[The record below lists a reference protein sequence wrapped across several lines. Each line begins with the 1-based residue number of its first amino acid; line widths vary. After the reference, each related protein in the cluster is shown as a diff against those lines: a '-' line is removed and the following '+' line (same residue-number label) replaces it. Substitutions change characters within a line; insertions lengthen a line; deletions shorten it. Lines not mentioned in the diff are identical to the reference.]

1 MKWLEVLQISK
12 KEKILYLIGCIFS
25 IMTGLIT
32 LRITYLL
39 KNLVDS
45 KSSFNNLFLFL
56 VLGLVLFI
64 IDAGSQ
70 YLISLIGNQVVFNS
84 RNNIWKKISDWT
96 DSKDDS
102 SEMAGH
108 LINDSELIENFI
120 ISTIPQS
127 INSVIVGSGSLVMLF
142 VINSKMSLEVIG
154 ICFLLL
160 FIMQPFSRILSK
172 ISKRIQEDKA
182 ELINIAS
189 QLRGQVKTIKSYNAQ
204 DYAFQKFDEQN
215 RQLFQ
220 DILNRIKI
228 FSIYSPFLNILILFM
243 IIIVVWL
250 GNTEVRSGNLTVGSA
265 TIFVVYMTQLIN
277 PIMQLSQLVAH
288 MGMLNGGME
297 RLLEYN
303 QAIPEKNGIKKIDE
317 IINIAFDNVSFA
329 YDNQENIIENVNL
342 TFQKGTYISIVGE
355 SGVGKS
361 TLLDLLEHNY
371 VPSKG
376 RILINGIDLE
386 ELNIK
391 TLRNKISYVSQEPT
405 ILSGTIRELLDFN
418 QQQHT
423 ETSLW
428 NVLDTVELSELIRN
442 LPRKLDSKVDE
453 YGGNLSGG
461 QMQRISLARGL
472 LKAGDVLLLDESFAN
487 IDEETCLKIKLKIAA
502 YAESHKQIVI
512 EVIHNLN
519 RITPSSIVYRLADKK
534 LEILR
539 SGF

>member
-12 KEKILYLIGCIFS
+12 KERILYLIGCIFS
-25 IMTGLIT
+25 ILTGLIT
-32 LRITYLL
+32 LQITYLL
-39 KNLVDS
+39 KNLVDN

-64 IDAGSQ
+64 IDTGSQ

-84 RNNIWKKISDWT
+84 RNNIWRKISDWT

-120 ISTIPQS
+120 ISTIPQTV
-127 INSVIVGSGSLVMLF
+127 NSVIVGSGSLVMLF
-142 VINSKMSLEVIG
+142 IINSKMSIEVIG
-154 ICFLLL
+154 ICLLLL
-160 FIMQPFSRILSK
+160 FIMQPFSRILGK
-172 ISKRIQEDKA
+172 ISKKIQEDKA
-182 ELINIAS
+182 ELINVTS

-204 DYAFQKFDEQN
+204 DYALQKFDEKN
-215 RQLFQ
+215 RKLFQ
-220 DILNRIKI
+220 DILNRIKV
-228 FSIYSPFLNILILFM
+228 FSVYSPFLNILVLFM
-243 IIIVVWL
+243 IITVVWL
-250 GNTEVRSGNLTVGSA
+250 GNAEVRSGNLTVGSA

-288 MGMLNGGME
+288 IGMLNGGVE
-297 RLLEYN
+297 RLLVYN
-303 QAIPEKNGIKKIDE
+303 QAVPEKSGIKKIDE
-317 IINIAFDNVSFA
+317 IIDIVFDNISFA
-329 YDNQENIIENVNL
+329 YDDQKSIIENVNL
-342 TFQKGTYISIVGE
+342 TFQKGNYISIVGE

-371 VPSKG
+371 TPLKG
-376 RILINGIDLE
+376 QILINGINLE
-386 ELNIK
+386 ELDIK
-391 TLRNKISYVSQEPT
+391 TFRNKISYVSQEPA

-423 ETSLW
+423 EANLW
-428 NVLDTVELSELIRN
+428 NVLDIVELTELIRN
-442 LPRKLDSKVDE
+442 LPQKLDSKIDE

-472 LKAGDVLLLDESFAN
+472 LKKGDVLLLDESFAN
-487 IDEETCLKIKLKIAA
+487 IDEETCLRIKSKIAA
-502 YAESHKQIVI
+502 YAQSHKQIVI

-519 RITPSSIVYRLADKK
+519 RITPSSIVYQLVDKK

-539 SGF
+539 RGF

>member
-154 ICFLLL
+154 ICLLLL

-288 MGMLNGGME
+288 MGMLNGGVE

-472 LKAGDVLLLDESFAN
+472 LKAGNVLLLDESFAN

>member
-64 IDAGSQ
+64 MDAGSQ

-154 ICFLLL
+154 ICLLLL

-288 MGMLNGGME
+288 MGMLNGGVE

>member
-154 ICFLLL
+154 ICLLLL

-288 MGMLNGGME
+288 MGMLNGGVE

>member
-142 VINSKMSLEVIG
+142 VINSKMSLEVIE
-154 ICFLLL
+154 ICLLLL

-288 MGMLNGGME
+288 MGMLNGGVE

>member
-25 IMTGLIT
+25 ILTGLIT
-32 LRITYLL
+32 LQITYLL
-39 KNLVDS
+39 KNLVDN

-64 IDAGSQ
+64 IDTGSQ

-84 RNNIWKKISDWT
+84 RNNIWRKISDWT

-120 ISTIPQS
+120 ISTIPQTV
-127 INSVIVGSGSLVMLF
+127 NSVIVGSGSLVMLF

-154 ICFLLL
+154 ICLLLL

-250 GNTEVRSGNLTVGSA
+250 GNAEVRSGNLTVGSA

-288 MGMLNGGME
+288 MGMLNGGVE

-342 TFQKGTYISIVGE
+342 AFQKGTYISIVGE

>member
-1 MKWLEVLQISK
+1 
-12 KEKILYLIGCIFS
+12 
-25 IMTGLIT
+25 
-32 LRITYLL
+32 
-39 KNLVDS
+39 
-45 KSSFNNLFLFL
+45 
-56 VLGLVLFI
+56 
-64 IDAGSQ
+64 
-70 YLISLIGNQVVFNS
+70 
-84 RNNIWKKISDWT
+84 
-96 DSKDDS
+96 
-102 SEMAGH
+102 
-108 LINDSELIENFI
+108 
-120 ISTIPQS
+120 
-127 INSVIVGSGSLVMLF
+127 MLF

-288 MGMLNGGME
+288 MGMLNGGVE

>member
-288 MGMLNGGME
+288 MGMLNGGVE

-361 TLLDLLEHNY
+361 TLLDSLEHNY

>member
-12 KEKILYLIGCIFS
+12 KERILYLIGCIFS
-25 IMTGLIT
+25 ILTGLIT
-32 LRITYLL
+32 LQITYLL
-39 KNLVDS
+39 KNLVDN

-64 IDAGSQ
+64 IDTGSQ

-84 RNNIWKKISDWT
+84 RNNIWRKISEWT

-154 ICFLLL
+154 ICLLLL

-288 MGMLNGGME
+288 MGMLNGGVE

-342 TFQKGTYISIVGE
+342 AFQKGTYISIVGE

>member
-56 VLGLVLFI
+56 VLGLVFFI

-154 ICFLLL
+154 ICLLLL

-288 MGMLNGGME
+288 MGMLNGGVE

>member
-154 ICFLLL
+154 ICLLLL

-288 MGMLNGGME
+288 MGMLNGGVE

-442 LPRKLDSKVDE
+442 LPAKLDSKVDE

>member
-39 KNLVDS
+39 KNLVDG

-288 MGMLNGGME
+288 MGMLNGGVE

>member
-154 ICFLLL
+154 ICLLLL

-288 MGMLNGGME
+288 MGMLNGGVE

-342 TFQKGTYISIVGE
+342 AFQKGTYISIVGE

>member
-154 ICFLLL
+154 ICLLLL

-288 MGMLNGGME
+288 MGMLNGGVE

-303 QAIPEKNGIKKIDE
+303 QVIPEKNGIKKIDE

-342 TFQKGTYISIVGE
+342 AFQKGTYISIVGE

>member
-288 MGMLNGGME
+288 MGMLNGGVE

>member
-154 ICFLLL
+154 ICLLLL

-288 MGMLNGGME
+288 MGMLNGGVE

-428 NVLDTVELSELIRN
+428 NVLDTVELSEFIRN